1 MEPGPRRCAAVQAGP
16 RPGHLGH
23 PVDAL
28 RPPLGELGAADRDPS
43 VIFVVVVVVVLGV
56 EDLERGASLVSTL

>member
-1 MEPGPRRCAAVQAGP
+1 VQAGP

-43 VIFVVVVVVVLGV
+43 VIFVVVVVVVVLEV